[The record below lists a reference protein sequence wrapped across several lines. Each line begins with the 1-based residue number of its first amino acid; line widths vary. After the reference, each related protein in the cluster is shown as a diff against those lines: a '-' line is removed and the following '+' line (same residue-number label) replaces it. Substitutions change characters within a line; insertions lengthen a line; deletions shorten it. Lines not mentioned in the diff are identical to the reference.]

1 MALPLLQTVS
11 SLVRVN
17 WPFIRQGVARNM
29 SSNAI
34 IGALRT
40 AGQAGR
46 RSDLLRTIRYA
57 REQKAYG
64 ERLQTT
70 SPTAIPTR
78 RDIPLAPHKIRREFS
93 YLINIVGTD
102 IDTGQTVTRQVT
114 IATNSILSKA
124 VASQMALDTIEDDE
138 DRYGTE
144 DATASV
150 SNIMQAGVSGRF

>member
-11 SLVRVN
+11 SLVRIN

-46 RSDLLRTIRYA
+46 RSDLLRTIKYA
-57 REQKAYG
+57 REQKRYG
-64 ERLQTT
+64 ETLQTKR
-70 SPTAIPTR
+70 PTDIPDR

-93 YLINIVGTD
+93 YLVNITGTD
-102 IDTGQTVTRQVT
+102 VATGQPVKRQIT
-114 IATNSILSKA
+114 IATNSILSPA

-144 DATASV
+144 DATAFV
-150 SNIMQAGVSGRF
+150 SNIMQAGPSGRF